1 MATKHKT
8 LKEAEM
14 RTRFEKE
21 LARVNIDRAEAE
33 AKKCEAAGQEG
44 DARVAR
50 IPADVWRKWL
60 TEG

>member
-1 MATKHKT
+1 
-8 LKEAEM
+8 M